1 MLNGIRRRLDSARDG
16 ARRTLT
22 NGRDWLFNDSALYQ
36 ADQTPYEVIHRLGLM
51 AVRYYPP
58 LGMASIEVGDD
69 TMPVADHEH
78 ATPIVLVPPLAA
90 STLIFDLLP
99 QRSLVRYLRARGFA
113 VYLLDWGEPGRDDA
127 YLGVRDYALR
137 LLPDGLTAV
146 RQHSGSPDVSLVAY
160 CMGGLFTLIHAGA
173 DRNAGVRNIVTIA
186 SPVDMHDATI
196 AARVLRALNGPARLI
211 RRHTPWR
218 VHQIDPRLMH
228 VPGWLNGLAF
238 KLTNP
243 VGSVTTYVDLLRR
256 LGDRDFVA
264 AHVTTSRWMGDMLD
278 YPGTLVQDFLVKLWI
293 DNALASG
300 TVRLGEVESDLASI
314 DCPLPAI
321 AGESDQLMGI
331 ASVRR
336 IMDLVT
342 SPDRRFELAPG
353 GHAGVFAGRDAPAHT
368 WRIAADWLA
377 ERSD

>member
-1 MLNGIRRRLDSARDG
+1 MLSRIRRRAANARDT
-16 ARRTLT
+16 AQRALI
-22 NGRDWLFNDSALYQ
+22 NGRDWLRDDSQLYR
-36 ADQTPYEVIHRLGLM
+36 ADQTPYEVIHRFGLM

-58 LGMASIEVGDD
+58 LTEASIPVGDETLD
-69 TMPVADHEH
+69 VAEQEH
-78 ATPIVLVPPLAA
+78 VTPIVLVPPLAA

-127 YLGVRDYALR
+127 NLGVRDYALR

-146 RQHSGSPDVSLVAY
+146 RQHSGSHDVSLVAY
-160 CMGGLFTLIHAGA
+160 CMGGLFALIYAGA
-173 DRNAGVRNIVTIA
+173 VQDSGIRNIVTIA

-196 AARVLRALNGPARLI
+196 AARVLRRLNGPARFI
-211 RRHTPWR
+211 RRHTSWR
-218 VHQIDPRLMH
+218 IHQIDPRLMQ
-228 VPGWLNGLAF
+228 VPGWLNAAAF

-243 VGSVTTYVDLLRR
+243 VGSVTTYINLLRR
-256 LGDRDFVA
+256 LGDRDYVA
-264 AHVTTSRWMGDMLD
+264 AHATTSRWMDDMLD

-300 TVRLGEVESDLASI
+300 TVQLGEVESNLAAI
-314 DCPLPAI
+314 DCPVLAI
-321 AGESDQLMGI
+321 AGESDQLVGV

-342 SPDRRFELAPG
+342 SEDRTFALAPG
-353 GHAGVFAGRDAPAHT
+353 GHAGAFAGRDAPAHT
-368 WRIAADWLA
+368 WRTAADWLA

>member
-1 MLNGIRRRLDSARDG
+1 MFDATRRRLRRTPDI
-16 ARRTLT
+16 ARRALT
-22 NGRDWLFNDSALYQ
+22 NGRDWLFDEGRLYQ
-36 ADQTPYEVIHRLGLM
+36 GDQTPFEVIHRLGLM
-51 AVRYYPP
+51 SVRYYPP
-58 LGMASIEVGDD
+58 LAEDSIAVGDERL
-69 TMPVADHEH
+69 PVANHEH

-127 YLGVRDYALR
+127 RLGVRDYALR
-137 LLPDGLTAV
+137 LLPDALTAV
-146 RQHSGSPDVSLVAY
+146 RQHSCSPDVSLMAY
-160 CMGGLFTLIHAGA
+160 CMGGLFALIHAGTGQ
-173 DRNAGVRNIVTIA
+173 DAGVRNIVTVA
-186 SPVDMHDATI
+186 SPIDMHDAPM
-196 AARVLRALNGPARLI
+196 AARILRALNGPARLL

-218 VHQIDPRLMH
+218 IHQIDPRLMQ
-228 VPGWLNGLAF
+228 VPGWLNALAF

-243 VGSVTTYVDLLRR
+243 VGSMTSYIDLLRR
-256 LGDRDFVA
+256 LDDREFVA
-264 AHVTTSRWMGDMLD
+264 AHVTTSRWMSDMLD

-300 TVRLGEVESDLASI
+300 TVRLGEVTSDLARI
-314 DCPLPAI
+314 DCPLLAI
-321 AGESDQLMGI
+321 AGESDRLVGI

-342 SPDRRFELAPG
+342 SADRRFELAPG

-368 WRIAADWLA
+368 WRMAADWLG

>member
-1 MLNGIRRRLDSARDG
+1 MLNGIRRRIDSVRDD
-16 ARRTLT
+16 ARRRLT
-22 NGRDWLFNDSALYQ
+22 NGRDWLFNDSELYQ

-58 LGMASIEVGDD
+58 LATDTVPVGDA
-69 TMPVADHEH
+69 TMDVADHEH

-127 YLGVRDYALR
+127 HLGVRDYALR

-146 RQHSGSPDVSLVAY
+146 RQHSGSHDVSLVAY
-160 CMGGLFTLIHAGA
+160 CMGGLFSLIYAGA
-173 DRNAGVRNIVTIA
+173 GRDSGVRNIVTIA

-196 AARVLRALNGPARLI
+196 AARVLRALNGPARMI

-218 VHQIDPRLMH
+218 IHQIDPRFMH

-243 VGSVTTYVDLLRR
+243 VGSVTTYIDLVRR

-314 DCPLPAI
+314 DCPLLAI

-336 IMDLVT
+336 IMDLVS

-368 WRIAADWLA
+368 WRIAADWLG

>member
-1 MLNGIRRRLDSARDG
+1 M
-16 ARRTLT
+16 T
-22 NGRDWLFNDSALYQ
+22 NGRDWLRNDNELYR
-36 ADQTPYEVIHRLGLM
+36 AERTPYAVIHRFGLM

-58 LGMASIEVGDD
+58 LVDRQIPVGDD
-69 TMPVADHEH
+69 SMAVAGHEH

-99 QRSLVRYLRARGFA
+99 ERSLVRYLRARGFA

-127 YLGVRDYALR
+127 NLGVRDYALR

-146 RQHSGSPDVSLVAY
+146 RQHSGSPDLSLVAY
-160 CMGGLFTLIHAGA
+160 CMGGLFALIHAGTA
-173 DRNAGVRNIVTIA
+173 NDSGVRNIVTIA

-196 AARVLRALNGPARLI
+196 AARALRALNGPARFI

-218 VHQIDPRLMH
+218 IHQIDPRLMH
-228 VPGWLNGLAF
+228 VPGWLNAAAF

-243 VGSVTTYVDLLRR
+243 VGSVTTYFDLLKR
-256 LGDRDFVA
+256 LGDRDYVA
-264 AHVTTSRWMGDMLD
+264 AHATTSRWMDDMLD
-278 YPGTLVQDFLVKLWI
+278 YPGALVQDFLVKLWI

-300 TVRLGEVESDLASI
+300 TVRLGEVESDLARI
-314 DCPLPAI
+314 DCPVLAI
-321 AGESDQLMGI
+321 AGESDQLMGV

-342 SPDRRFELAPG
+342 SRDKTFALAPG

-368 WRIAADWLA
+368 WRMAADWLA
-377 ERSD
+377 EHSD